1 MNVVPLDVTV
11 FAHRSVRFNMQF
23 YVVPSLRGLF
33 PEGAFEL
40 LDGMVEAITSNMP
53 KDWDVGYVL
62 SSLLGF

>member
-1 MNVVPLDVTV
+1 
-11 FAHRSVRFNMQF
+11 MQF
-23 YVVPSLRGLF
+23 YVVPPNYTSGSVF

-62 SSLLGF
+62 SSLLGL